1 VHSSPASRPCFHSF
15 TMSRSNPGHRLRQ
28 SRMIW
33 PGGPL
38 PCCPRPHS
46 QSPPRKKAPMSTLF
60 QMPVTPAS
68 QSPLAHTGGLGLWI
82 QAGEQMARISGGL
95 KPLPSSY
102 SATQS
107 HNAFQT
113 SNVSTFSA
121 TTEGS
126 WKDGGRAGATTQ
138 PSTKSSGGYTAWSEI
153 RESQYAP
160 NTSLQPTTQQTGRR
174 EESTPHG
181 TSSSHQLR
189 LDTPPDP
196 SSLTPSWVQSAW
208 TRTTTHPP
216 LMRPNTDT
224 TSTSSP
230 DTTRTMSS
238 SSSRPL
244 KRVAVLA
251 NVSIPSIETGGMVL
265 AAEGQRL
272 PLSPLRLQC
281 PAKERLHR
289 WRPVASRV
297 PLDSLGQPQPLTP
310 AMLTRVEDVLHTA
323 WAPNTAETYGTGLAA
338 FHWFCDQAD
347 IAEVDRAPASRELLE
362 VFTSTLAGVYSPS
375 TISNYLAGVRAWH
388 IIHGLEL
395 NSHKPTMDALLKAA
409 VIMSPPDAQ
418 RAKRPPL
425 RLEKIAAIKTL
436 LDLSKPLDSAVF
448 ACLTTTFWGTVRL
461 GEFTLPDKIHF
472 DAATH
477 IAWSTVR
484 QVTD

>member
-1 VHSSPASRPCFHSF
+1 V
-15 TMSRSNPGHRLRQ
+15 
-28 SRMIW
+28 
-33 PGGPL
+33 
-38 PCCPRPHS
+38 
-46 QSPPRKKAPMSTLF
+46 
-60 QMPVTPAS
+60 
-68 QSPLAHTGGLGLWI
+68 
-82 QAGEQMARISGGL
+82 
-95 KPLPSSY
+95 
-102 SATQS
+102 
-107 HNAFQT
+107 
-113 SNVSTFSA
+113 
-121 TTEGS
+121 
-126 WKDGGRAGATTQ
+126 
-138 PSTKSSGGYTAWSEI
+138 
-153 RESQYAP
+153 
-160 NTSLQPTTQQTGRR
+160 
-174 EESTPHG
+174 
-181 TSSSHQLR
+181 
-189 LDTPPDP
+189 PPDP
-196 SSLTPSWVQSAW
+196 SSPMPSWVQSAW

-216 LMRPNTDT
+216 LMRLNTDT

-238 SSSRPL
+238 SSSRLL
-244 KRVAVLA
+244 KRAAVLV
-251 NVSIPSIETGGMVL
+251 NVGIPSIETGGMVL

-281 PAKERLHR
+281 PAKERLHH

-323 WAPNTAETYGTGLAA
+323 WAPNTAETYGTGLTA

-362 VFTSTLAGVYSPS
+362 VFASALAGVYSPS

-436 LDLSKPLDSAVF
+436 LDLSKPLDLAVF
-448 ACLTTTFWGTVRL
+448 ACLTTTFWGTAHL

-477 IAWSTVR
+477 IARSAVR
-484 QVTD
+484 QVTDRDGNVAWVFRVPRTKTEVTGEDIYWAAQPSSTADLLQALQDHFRVNDPPAEGHLFAYKHGTSHRPLRKKKFLGRINDLLMKEKRETVQGHSIRTGSTLEYLLCGMSF